1 MTTEP
6 APTGV
11 DETIGPRWLPGLLVV
26 LATLLVIAT
35 TLTTWTRSQ
44 ALDTDQWVETS
55 GELLNEPEVQAALA
69 TFLTDELYSAV
80 DVSSELESLL
90 PADLSGLAGPLAGA
104 LRGPTTDGIEKII
117 ASSAFQSV
125 WQEANRTAHEA
136 AVRILRDESTL
147 DSVST
152 SDGAIVLNLSTAVR
166 NLGEAVGIPDSALD
180 NLPADVGQITI
191 LQSDELGAAQNAVK
205 VLDFTSWFLFV
216 VVVAMYVVAVYL
228 AAGRRRQ
235 MLQSV
240 GISLVAGG
248 AVLLVIRQV
257 GIRTSVNT
265 FVEDA
270 TNKPLAELIGSVLT
284 ELLRQMAWTGVVYG
298 LLIIGFSL
306 LIGPYR
312 WATTFRRWVAGFA
325 DSTAALVGIS
335 LVSVLLLLW
344 WSPGR
349 AFDRWVTAVVLVGLV
364 VGAVVSIVLTGRQ
377 ELAADDAAQPELDPV
392 PDAELDETDKVS
404 EPAS

>member
-1 MTTEP
+1 MTAEP
-6 APTGV
+6 APSGK
-11 DETIGPRWLPGLLVV
+11 DATIGPRWLPGLLVV
-26 LATLLVIAT
+26 LATLLAVAT
-35 TLTTWTRSQ
+35 TLTTWTRTQ

-55 GELLNEPEVQAALA
+55 GDLLNEPEIQEALA
-69 TFLTDELYSAV
+69 IFLADELYSAV
-80 DVSSELESLL
+80 DVTGELESLL
-90 PADLSGLAGPLAGA
+90 PDDLSGLAGPLAGA

-117 ASSAFQSV
+117 ASSAFQTI

-166 NLGEAVGIPDSALD
+166 NLGEAVGIPESALD
-180 NLPADVGQITI
+180 QLPDDVGQITI

-216 VVVAMYVVAVYL
+216 VVVAMYAGAVYL
-228 AAGRRRQ
+228 AVGRRRR

-240 GISLVAGG
+240 GVGLVVGG
-248 AVLLVIRQV
+248 VILLLIRQV

-270 TNKPLAELIGSVLT
+270 TNKPLAELVGSVLT

-298 LLIIGFSL
+298 LLIIGFSI
-306 LIGPYR
+306 LIGPYG
-312 WATTFRRWVAGFA
+312 WAVAFRRWAAGIA
-325 DSTAALVGIS
+325 DSTAALVG
-335 LVSVLLLLW
+335 VSFGAVLLLLW

-349 AFDRWVTAVVLVGLV
+349 AFDRWTTAFVLVGLV
-364 VGAVVSIVLTGRQ
+364 IGAIYTLVLTGRQ
-377 ELAADDAAQPELDPV
+377 ELLAADAGLSEPEPQADDAEP
-392 PDAELDETDKVS
+392 VS

>member
-6 APTGV
+6 TPSGV
-11 DETIGPRWLPGLLVV
+11 DTTIGPRWLPGLIVV
-26 LATLLVIAT
+26 LATLLAVVT

-55 GELLNEPEVQAALA
+55 GELLNEPEVQEALA
-69 TFLTDELYSAV
+69 VFLADELYSEV
-80 DVSSELESLL
+80 DVAGELESLL
-90 PADLSGLAGPLAGA
+90 PDDLSRLAGPLAGA
-104 LRGPTTDGIEKII
+104 LRGPTTDGIEQII
-117 ASSAFQSV
+117 ASSAFQTV

-180 NLPADVGQITI
+180 NLPDDVGQIVI
-191 LQSDELGAAQNAVK
+191 LQSDELAAAQNAVK

-216 VVVAMYVVAVYL
+216 VVVAMYVGAVYL
-228 AAGRRRQ
+228 AAGRRRR
-235 MLQSV
+235 MLQNV
-240 GISLVAGG
+240 GISLVVGG
-248 AVLLVIRQV
+248 AILLLIRQV
-257 GIRTSVNT
+257 GVRASVNT

-270 TNKPLAELIGSVLT
+270 TNKPLAELVGSVLT

-298 LLIIGFSL
+298 LLIIGFSM

-312 WATTFRRWVAGFA
+312 WAMTLRRWVAGVA

-335 LVSVLLLLW
+335 IGAVLLLLW
-344 WSPGR
+344 WSPAR
-349 AFDRWVTAVVLVGLV
+349 AFDRWTTALVLIGLV
-364 VGAVVSIVLTGRQ
+364 IGGIYTLVLTGRQ
-377 ELAADDAAQPELDPV
+377 ELLAADADAGPSESDLQLEEV
-392 PDAELDETDKVS
+392 EQVS
-404 EPAS
+404 EPTS